1 MMGLFNTA
9 MNLVHGKSKTETPFT
24 NFHELTAPDIDLNQ
38 VKFADL
44 AGQVRCTLHQRCCMS
59 NQKLHLCLSATGRS
73 CRECGLEMR
82 QDRS

>member
-24 NFHELTAPDIDLNQ
+24 NFHELTARDIDLNQ

-44 AGQVRCTLHQRCCMS
+44 AGQVRCASHQRYRTS
-59 NQKLHLCLSATGRS
+59 NHNVNFACQLQVALVVNVASK
-73 CRECGLEMR
+73 
-82 QDRS
+82 